1 MDDKIRLYKFLPK
14 QFVENLL
21 DGKILFRNLVYFKK
35 LEGNPRWDVFEG
47 RHVDAP
53 DHDVHVENISTGQ
66 KFKGPFAFHS
76 AIATPE
82 KVFCFCTSQHV
93 SDEMKKYGAACVIIT
108 DAVEF
113 ERRLR
118 LALIRR
124 DRIAAIDKPMLIAG
138 PVKYFDQTKAA
149 PDGVDI
155 KNARHLPFLKR
166 SSYSTDAE
174 YRFVFARRGG
184 FALKEQ
190 FILDRREEDDDVTG
204 LPSKEITL
212 RAGSIRDIAKEL

>member
-1 MDDKIRLYKFLPK
+1 LP
-14 QFVENLL
+14 VALPY
-21 DGKILFRNLVYFKK
+21 RS
-35 LEGNPRWDVFEG
+35 
-47 RHVDAP
+47 AP
-53 DHDVHVENISTGQ
+53 ALQNVSTGQ

-76 AIATPE
+76 SIASPE
-82 KVFCFCTSQHV
+82 KVFCFCTSQHA
-93 SDEMKKYGAACVIIT
+93 SDEMKKYGAACVVIT
-108 DAVEF
+108 GAVEF

-124 DRIAAIDKPMLIAG
+124 DRIAASDKPMLIAG
-138 PVKYFDQTKAA
+138 PVKYFNQTKAA

-166 SSYSTDAE
+166 STYSTDAE

-190 FILDRREEDDDVTG
+190 FTLDRREEDDDVAG
-204 LPSKEITL
+204 LPSREITL
-212 RAGSIRDIAKEL
+212 QVGSIRDIAKEVQLGNLEPSGLTPTL